1 MGEMRDS
8 ESTGEQPVASTKSML
23 GDRYRLEEPIGQG
36 GMAAVWR
43 ATDTLLQR
51 AVAVKRL
58 HGPLVDDPDLAERF
72 NREALVVARLAHPA
86 LVKLLDR
93 GEDAAGPFLVFEFVQ
108 GEDLKTRLERDGRM
122 AFLEAA
128 SVCGQIARG
137 LEHAHGQGVVHRDI
151 SARNVLLTPD
161 GHAKLADFGI
171 AHWEEHD
178 EGLTQAGA
186 MLGTSEYLAPE
197 QARGEEVDG
206 RTDVYSLGVVL
217 YECLTGEAPFTGAP
231 ALAVAI
237 RHLSEPVPDP
247 RDIAPDVPEALA
259 VAVLTATA
267 KDPERRYADAGRF
280 AVVLEGVVAG
290 REPGTTAKWV
300 TERDTGRIDIPRSRR
315 RRRGLVA
322 ALAATLIAAAA
333 AAVAVV
339 LVGGGESGSTQAS
352 ITPLVVREVRDWDPD
367 GTGTPG
373 ENPDQVVYATD
384 GDPATDWPTER
395 YDGEGDFSRRDK
407 PGVGLRLTLQRPA
420 VVREL
425 VLTSPTPGA
434 QFELRSGETAKPGD
448 GTRPLVAATTAGG
461 RQVVPVPAGAAESVY
476 VLWFT
481 VLPPDSGGGFRARVG
496 EVEVRGTANG
506 A

>member
-1 MGEMRDS
+1 MWEVQDS
-8 ESTGEQPVASTKSML
+8 ESTGRQPVAAPHTML

-51 AVAVKRL
+51 EVAVKRL
-58 HGPLVDDPDLAERF
+58 HGPLVSDPDLAERF
-72 NREALVVARLAHPA
+72 HREALVVARLAHPA

-93 GEDAAGPFLVFEFVQ
+93 GEDAAGPFLVFEFVE
-108 GEDLKTRLERDGRM
+108 GEDLKTRLERAGRM
-122 AFLEAA
+122 TFLEAA

-171 AHWEEHD
+171 AHWEEHN

-267 KDPERRYADAGRF
+267 KDPDRRYSDAGRF

-300 TERDTGRIDIPRSRR
+300 TEHDTGRIDMPRARR
-315 RRRGLVA
+315 RRRGLIAVLVA
-322 ALAATLIAAAA
+322 ALIAA

-339 LVGGGESGSTQAS
+339 LAGVLDGGSAPAP
-352 ITPLVVREVRDWDPD
+352 ITPLVLQGVVDWDPQ

-373 ENPDQVVYATD
+373 ENSALVGNATD

-395 YDGEGDFSRRDK
+395 YADEGDFSRRDK
-407 PGVGLRLTLQRPA
+407 SGVGLRLTLERPA

-434 QFELRSGETAKPGD
+434 RFELRAGDDPTPLITET
-448 GTRPLVAATTAGG
+448 TTGG
-461 RQVVPVPAGAAESVY
+461 RQVVAVPAVAAQSVY

-481 VLPPDSGGGFRARVG
+481 VLPPDGDGFRARVG

-506 A
+506 E

>member
-1 MGEMRDS
+1 MRLVQDS
-8 ESTGEQPVASTKSML
+8 DSTGRQPIAAPKTIL

-36 GMAAVWR
+36 GMASVWR
-43 ATDTLLQR
+43 ATDAVLQR
-51 AVAVKRL
+51 EVAVKRL

-72 NREALVVARLAHPA
+72 QREALVVARLAHPA

-93 GEDAAGPFLVFEFVQ
+93 GEDAAGPFLVFELVE
-108 GEDLKTRLERDGRM
+108 GEDLKSRLERDGRM
-122 AFLEAA
+122 TFLQAA

-137 LEHAHGQGVVHRDI
+137 LEHAHGLGVVHRDI
-151 SARNVLLTPD
+151 SARNVLLTRD

-171 AHWEEHD
+171 AHWEEHN

-267 KDPERRYADAGRF
+267 KDPDRRYANAGLF
-280 AVVLEGVVAG
+280 AIALESVVAG
-290 REPGTTAKWV
+290 REPRSTARWA
-300 TERDTGRIDIPRSRR
+300 TDNNTGRIDVPRSRR

-322 ALAATLIAAAA
+322 VVCAVLIAAAA
-333 AAVAVV
+333 IA
-339 LVGGGESGSTQAS
+339 LVFAGVMDSKSTS
-352 ITPLVVREVRDWDPD
+352 PVPITPLVLQDVVDWDPE

-373 ENPDQVVYATD
+373 ENSALVTNATD

-395 YDGEGDFSRRDK
+395 YADEGDFSRRDK
-407 PGVGLRLTLQRPA
+407 SGVGLKLTLERPA
-420 VVREL
+420 VVREV
-425 VLTSPTPGA
+425 VLTSPTRDA
-434 QFELRSGETAKPGD
+434 RFELRAGD
-448 GTRPLVAATTAGG
+448 DPTPLVTATTSGG
-461 RQVVPVPAGAAESVY
+461 RQVVPVPAGAPQSVY
-476 VLWFT
+476 LLWFT
-481 VLPPDSGGGFRARVG
+481 VLPPDDGGFRARVG
-496 EVEVRGTANG
+496 EVELRGTANG
-506 A
+506 E